1 MVDLKRLKELNERA
15 RLSLREAQ
23 VPVDEMNTL
32 LKQVEKKQ
40 RRKAKW
46 RHCELKRLGIFGLR
60 G

>member
-32 LKQVEKKQ
+32 LKQVEKKH
-40 RRKAKW
+40 RRKAK
-46 RHCELKRLGIFGLR
+46 
-60 G
+60 

>member
-23 VPVDEMNTL
+23 VCVDEMNTL

-40 RRKAKW
+40 RRKAK
-46 RHCELKRLGIFGLR
+46 
-60 G
+60 